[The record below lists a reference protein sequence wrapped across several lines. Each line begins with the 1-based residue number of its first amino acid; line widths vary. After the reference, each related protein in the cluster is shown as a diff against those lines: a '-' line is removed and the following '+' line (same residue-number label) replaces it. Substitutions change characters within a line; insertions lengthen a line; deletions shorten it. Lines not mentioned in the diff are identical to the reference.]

1 MPEPIIRQY
10 SKPNAGTLNIQELA
24 TDDITG
30 LTFTQL
36 GGPNAILD
44 IFNTSVASGQEYTIE
59 LMKNSISTG
68 RNFFTVTMDTTSA
81 GRVAVGPVNLRAG
94 QAQYGITQT
103 AGTAVVMSFAVKYN
117 NGF

>member
-10 SKPNAGTLNIQELA
+10 NKPNAGTIDVAELA
-24 TDDITG
+24 QDQITK

-36 GGPNAILD
+36 NGPNAILD
-44 IFNTSVASGQEYTIE
+44 MFNTKVNANQEYTIE
-59 LMKNSISTG
+59 LLKNSISTG
-68 RNFFTVTMDTTSA
+68 RNFFTVGMDPASA
-81 GRVAVGPVNLRAG
+81 GRSAVGPINLKQG
-94 QAQYGITQT
+94 QVQYNITQT